1 MRQEAFCFDIFH
13 QITSLV
19 SFAQSLK
26 PFVKFTWRCY
36 FFFTLLGNKTHPSEP
51 SHVELHWQE
60 KRVLS
65 LAMFHFWE
73 QSEPYFGH
81 NLKQKLWIISNCNR
95 VPTILLDRPQEHW
108 NFLHNHSSFITT
120 SGKDQ
125 LVITQCPF
133 RNEKVNFQE
142 KLNSLVSNAAL
153 KFARTIRICIIQTK
167 KQNFN
172 LSVEIYFA
180 NSRKL
185 SLLSSARTN

>member
-1 MRQEAFCFDIFH
+1 MLSFSRSLVSIIFRLRYSYYLISLSSCCFSDRPINMRQEAFCFDIFH

-26 PFVKFTWRCY
+26 SFVKFTWRCY

-73 QSEPYFGH
+73 QSGPYFGH

-133 RNEKVNFQE
+133 RNEKF
-142 KLNSLVSNAAL
+142 
-153 KFARTIRICIIQTK
+153 FK
-167 KQNFN
+167 K
-172 LSVEIYFA
+172 SWIHW
-180 NSRKL
+180 
-185 SLLSSARTN
+185 